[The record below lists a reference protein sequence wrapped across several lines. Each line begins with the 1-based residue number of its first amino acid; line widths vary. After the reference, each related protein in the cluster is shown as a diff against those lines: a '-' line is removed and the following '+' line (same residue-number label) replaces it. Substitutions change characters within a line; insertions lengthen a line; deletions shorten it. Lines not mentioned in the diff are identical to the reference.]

1 LFVLPT
7 RHEGLREAC
16 VIQDPCNDG
25 VRDLFDRFGAV
36 IERRIGGDESCA
48 GEEEQFEILD
58 VNEAD
63 GGFPWD
69 QDEFAFFLEHDI
81 GGAEEDIGAEAVS
94 DSTEGSHAARD
105 DDHDIEGIGTADEG
119 DVHAFQPVGGDA
131 LWDAETLREFLGQ
144 YGGGVL
150 ALDQMNL
157 VEGGIDRVQQALGI
171 DRTTGTGDGDEDS
184 HTLNVGGEIG
194 AILEAAQ
201 HGSREGEF
209 AETIQKGFNA
219 KARRDGGA
227 EELNVAPWSLG
238 GTGGV

>member
-1 LFVLPT
+1 M
-7 RHEGLREAC
+7 
-16 VIQDPCNDG
+16 
-25 VRDLFDRFGAV
+25 
-36 IERRIGGDESCA
+36 
-48 GEEEQFEILD
+48 
-58 VNEAD
+58 NEAD

-69 QDEFAFFLEHDI
+69 EDEFAFFLEHDI

-105 DDHDIEGIGTADEG
+105 NDHDIEGIGTADKG

-150 ALDQMNL
+150 ALDE
-157 VEGGIDRVQQALGI
+157 VHVVDVGVDRVQQALGI
-171 DRTTGTGDGDEDS
+171 DRTTRTGNGDEDS

-201 HGSREGEF
+201 HGSREGDS
-209 AETIQKGFNA
+209 AVTIQKGFNA

-227 EELNVAPWSLG
+227 EKSNVSPWGVGVAGGVWSLPA
-238 GTGGV
+238 TD